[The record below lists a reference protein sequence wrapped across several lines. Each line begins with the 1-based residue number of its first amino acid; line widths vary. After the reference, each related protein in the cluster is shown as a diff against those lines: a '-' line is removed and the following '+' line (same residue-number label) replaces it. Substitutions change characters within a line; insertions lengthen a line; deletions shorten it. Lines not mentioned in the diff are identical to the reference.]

1 MTAINSTANELR
13 RIKEEL
19 RAMKA
24 QQLVADPASAVNAYQ
39 YTQHWS
45 CSGTNDYIPFV
56 GVFFEADEHRE
67 YQPYMSAWL
76 ENVSVPDTDYIYC
89 EDWWVSLQRTTISG
103 EWEIVLP
110 NVAGTYS
117 GDVVVNS
124 YVPGKLT
131 VELVQHD

>member
-1 MTAINSTANELR
+1 MTATNGTANELR
-13 RIKEEL
+13 QIEQEL
-19 RAMKA
+19 RGMKS

-45 CSGTNDYIPFV
+45 WNDGSSDVVI

-89 EDWWVSLQRTTISG
+89 EDWWVSLQRTTVSG
-103 EWEIVLP
+103 QWAIVLP
-110 NVAGTYS
+110 GVGGTFS

>member
-13 RIKEEL
+13 SIKEEL

-45 CSGTNDYIPFV
+45 WTNGSSDVVI
-56 GVFFEADEHRE
+56 GVFFEADEHRD

-89 EDWWVSLQRTTISG
+89 EDWWVSLQRTTVSG
-103 EWEIVLP
+103 NWAIVLP
-110 NVAGTYS
+110 GVGGTFS

>member
-13 RIKEEL
+13 QIEQEL
-19 RAMKA
+19 RGMKS

-45 CSGTNDYIPFV
+45 WTGGSNVVVI
-56 GVFFEADEHRE
+56 GVIFEADEKSD

-76 ENVSVPDTDYIYC
+76 ANVSVPDTDYVYC
-89 EDWWVSLQRTTISG
+89 EDWWVSLQRTTVSG
-103 EWEIVLP
+103 EWSIVLP
-110 NVAGTYS
+110 SVSGAFS

-124 YVPGKLT
+124 YVPGRLT
-131 VELVQHD
+131 MSYPA

>member
-13 RIKEEL
+13 SIKEEL

-45 CSGTNDYIPFV
+45 WTNGSSDVVI
-56 GVFFEADEHRE
+56 GVFFEADEYSD
-67 YQPYMSAWL
+67 YQPYISAWL
-76 ENVSVPDTDYIYC
+76 QNVSVPDTDYIYC
-89 EDWWVSLQRTTISG
+89 EDWWVSLQHATLS
-103 EWEIVLP
+103 WAIVLP
-110 NVAGTYS
+110 GVGGTFS

-124 YVPGKLT
+124 YVPGKLYISYPA
-131 VELVQHD
+131 

>member
-13 RIKEEL
+13 QIEQEL

-45 CSGTNDYIPFV
+45 WTGTNSDITNISVIFK
-56 GVFFEADEHRE
+56 ADEAGD
-67 YQPYMSAWL
+67 YTPYVSAWL

-89 EDWWVSLQRTTISG
+89 EDWWVSLQRATLS
-103 EWEIVLP
+103 WAIVLP
-110 NVAGTYS
+110 GVAGSYS

-124 YVPGKLT
+124 YVPGKLI
-131 VELVQHD
+131 VSYPA

>member
-13 RIKEEL
+13 SIKEEL

-45 CSGTNDYIPFV
+45 WTGNNNDITNIS
-56 GVFFEADEHRE
+56 VFFMADEAGD
-67 YQPYMSAWL
+67 YTPYVSAWL

-89 EDWWVSLQRTTISG
+89 EDWWVSLQRATLS
-103 EWEIVLP
+103 WAIVLP
-110 NVAGTYS
+110 NVAGQYS

-124 YVPGKLT
+124 YVPGQ
-131 VELVQHD
+131 VIVSYPA

>member
-13 RIKEEL
+13 SIKEEL

-24 QQLVADPASAVNAYQ
+24 QQLVADPASAVSAYQ

-45 CSGTNDYIPFV
+45 WTVKTSDITNI
-56 GVFFEADEHRE
+56 GVTFKADEAGD
-67 YQPYMSAWL
+67 YTPYVSAWL

-89 EDWWVSLQRTTISG
+89 EDWWVSLQRATLS
-103 EWEIVLP
+103 WAIVLP
-110 NVAGTYS
+110 DVAGSYS

-124 YVPGKLT
+124 YVPGKIIMSYPA
-131 VELVQHD
+131 

>member
-13 RIKEEL
+13 QIEQEL
-19 RAMKA
+19 RAMKS

-45 CSGTNDYIPFV
+45 WTGNNSDITNISVIFK
-56 GVFFEADEHRE
+56 ADEAGDTT
-67 YQPYMSAWL
+67 PYVSAWL

-89 EDWWVSLQRTTISG
+89 EDWWVSLQRATLS
-103 EWEIVLP
+103 WAIVLP
-110 NVAGTYS
+110 GVAGSYS

-124 YVPGKLT
+124 YVPGQLI
-131 VELVQHD
+131 VSYPA

>member
-13 RIKEEL
+13 SIKEEL

-45 CSGTNDYIPFV
+45 WTGTNSDITNISVIFK
-56 GVFFEADEHRE
+56 ADEAGDTT
-67 YQPYMSAWL
+67 PYVSAWL

-89 EDWWVSLQRTTISG
+89 EDWWVSLQRATLS
-103 EWEIVLP
+103 WAIVLP
-110 NVAGTYS
+110 GVAGSYS

-124 YVPGKLT
+124 YVPGQLI
-131 VELVQHD
+131 VSYPA

>member
-13 RIKEEL
+13 SIKEEL

-45 CSGTNDYIPFV
+45 WTGNNGDITNISVIFI
-56 GVFFEADEHRE
+56 ADEAGD
-67 YQPYMSAWL
+67 YTPYVSAWL

-89 EDWWVSLQRTTISG
+89 EDWWVSLQRATLS
-103 EWEIVLP
+103 WAIVLP
-110 NVAGTYS
+110 NVAGSYS

-124 YVPGKLT
+124 YVPGKLI
-131 VELVQHD
+131 VSYPA

>member
-13 RIKEEL
+13 SIKEEL

-45 CSGTNDYIPFV
+45 WTNGSSDVAI
-56 GVFFEADEHRE
+56 GVFFEADEYSD
-67 YQPYMSAWL
+67 YQPYISAWL
-76 ENVSVPDTDYIYC
+76 QNVSVPDTDYIYC
-89 EDWWVSLQRTTISG
+89 EDWWVSLQHATLS
-103 EWEIVLP
+103 WAIVLP
-110 NVAGTYS
+110 GVGGTFS

-124 YVPGKLT
+124 YVPGKLYISYPA
-131 VELVQHD
+131 

>member
-1 MTAINSTANELR
+1 MTATNSTANELR
-13 RIKEEL
+13 RIREEL

-45 CSGTNDYIPFV
+45 WTVKNNDITNI
-56 GVFFEADEHRE
+56 GVIFKADEVGG
-67 YQPYMSAWL
+67 YTPYVSAWL

-89 EDWWVSLQRTTISG
+89 EDWWVSLQRSTLG
-103 EWEIVLP
+103 WAIVLP
-110 NVAGTYS
+110 SVAGSYS

-124 YVPGKLT
+124 YVPGRLI
-131 VELVQHD
+131 VSYPA

>member
-13 RIKEEL
+13 SIKEEL

-45 CSGTNDYIPFV
+45 WTGNNNDITYI
-56 GVFFEADEHRE
+56 GVFFEADEHRD

-89 EDWWVSLQRTTISG
+89 EDWWVSLRRATLS
-103 EWEIVLP
+103 WAIVLP
-110 NVAGTYS
+110 NVAGSYS

-124 YVPGKLT
+124 YVPGKLYISYPA
-131 VELVQHD
+131 

>member
-13 RIKEEL
+13 SIKEEL

-45 CSGTNDYIPFV
+45 WTKTNNDITYI
-56 GVFFEADEHRE
+56 GVNFKADEAG
-67 YQPYMSAWL
+67 YDTPYVSAWL

-89 EDWWVSLQRTTISG
+89 EDWWVSLQRATLS
-103 EWEIVLP
+103 WAIVLP
-110 NVAGTYS
+110 DVAGSYS

-124 YVPGKLT
+124 YVPGQ
-131 VELVQHD
+131 VFMSYPA